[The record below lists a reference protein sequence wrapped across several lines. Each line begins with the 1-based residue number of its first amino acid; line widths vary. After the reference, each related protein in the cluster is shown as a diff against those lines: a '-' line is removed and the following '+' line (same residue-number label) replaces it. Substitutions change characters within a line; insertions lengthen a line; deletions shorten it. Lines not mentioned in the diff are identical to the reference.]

1 MEQCED
7 RILKTTSTAVRRMK
21 NMNVSTK
28 KSLSGRGKAGL
39 LLAGAVAAIVAGGLA
54 FMESGIY
61 DVSASSG
68 HNPLVAWVLHE
79 TYMQSLHRHAKNIV
93 VPADLVSAANFQAGA
108 RLYNSTC
115 VYCHGAP
122 GRELSSIGQGILPLA
137 PPLLDAHRR
146 NNPKLMFWVIKN
158 GVKMTGM
165 PSFGK
170 TQSDQAMW
178 QLAAFLS
185 TGRGIS
191 AQDYDALVLL
201 TNGASAK

>member
-1 MEQCED
+1 MN
-7 RILKTTSTAVRRMK
+7 
-21 NMNVSTK
+21 NMNISTR

-39 LLAGAVAAIVAGGLA
+39 LLAGAAVAIVAGGLA

-79 TYMQSLHRHAKNIV
+79 TYMQSLHRHAKDIV

-201 TNGASAK
+201 NNGASTK